1 VDTLKN
7 KQDQSVLI
15 VDLDGTLLLS
25 DSLFEQIL
33 CLVRLPLIFLS
44 VMPDLLMSLMMGK
57 GAFKQCLALH
67 ALPHLEVE
75 SLPYSLQLIDLIKKH
90 RDNGFKVLLCTGAH
104 DSIANKI
111 AEYLSIFDGVIATNK
126 KTNLVGENKAQ
137 ALKEQFGDANF
148 VYAANSSVDLAV
160 WSVAAG
166 AIVVNAPLSLT
177 KRAERL
183 VHVEEVIPGPPRG
196 IRPWIKAFRIHQWIK
211 NFLVFTPLVASHQLV
226 NFEHWSSCFISFV
239 CFGCVASSVYIQNDL
254 LDLPHDR
261 LHSKKRMR
269 PFASGQ
275 LPLEHGLFIAPILL
289 LLGLGGAWFLN
300 SGVFAWL
307 SAYFLLTFAYSI
319 RLKKF
324 VLLDCIVLAILYTLR
339 IILGAAAIH
348 NQLSHWLLGFSFFL
362 FFSLAMMK
370 RYAELETKATAVN
383 HEIKG
388 RGYRPSDLPLVL
400 GLGLASAF
408 SSILVMSLYLNSEQ
422 VLKLY
427 KFPEFIWVGVPVLLF
442 WTSWM
447 WLKAHRGEMHEDPV
461 LFAAKD
467 KVSLL
472 SGLIFAFVFFV
483 ATVGL

>member
-1 VDTLKN
+1 VDKFKN
-7 KQDQSVLI
+7 KHDLSILI

-25 DSLFEQIL
+25 DSLFEQL
-33 CLVRLPLIFLS
+33 VCLIRYPLLFLS
-44 VMPDLLMSLMMGK
+44 VLPHLLTSLMMGK
-57 GAFKQCLALH
+57 ASFKQCLALH
-67 ALPHLEVE
+67 ASPYLEVE
-75 SLPYSLQLIDLIKKH
+75 CLPYSLQLIALIKTH
-90 RDNGFKVLLCTGAH
+90 RDRGGKVFLCTGAH

-111 AEYLSIFDGVIATNK
+111 ADHLCVFDGVIATNEI
-126 KTNLVGENKAQ
+126 TNLVGENKAQ
-137 ALKEQFGDANF
+137 ALKEQFGDEGF
-148 VYAANSSVDLAV
+148 VYAGNSSVDLAV
-160 WSVAAG
+160 WSIAAG
-166 AIVVNAPLSLT
+166 AIVVNAPLSLA

-196 IRPWIKAFRIHQWIK
+196 IRAWIKALRLHQWIK
-211 NFLVFTPLVASHQLV
+211 NILVFIPLIASHQL
-226 NFEHWSSCFISFV
+226 NQSDYWLSCLLSFV

-261 LHSKKRMR
+261 LHAKKRLR

-275 LPLEHGLFIAPILL
+275 LPLEHGLFVAPILL

-339 IILGAAAIH
+339 IIVGAAAIH